1 MPAIT
6 DTLSDIDIWLADNA
20 PVDWGNLF
28 PPADDRDIAQA
39 EATFGRTLPA
49 EIRAL
54 YQWHDGSPATPASC
68 VELLPGWPF
77 LSLEASA
84 SHWAQRN
91 KLYESDLDETGACFW
106 WRTSWMPLA
115 YDFTGDMLVAEIS
128 PEATNS
134 GAVFHA
140 SLENGPRFFEGWPT
154 LTAALDDVADALA
167 ADDPQPLR
175 GLTPVV
181 DAGRL
186 TWR

>member
-1 MPAIT
+1 MKHG
-6 DTLSDIDIWLADNA
+6 S
-20 PVDWGNLF
+20 
-28 PPADDRDIAQA
+28 
-39 EATFGRTLPA
+39 GRKTA
-49 EIRAL
+49 
-54 YQWHDGSPATPASC
+54 
-68 VELLPGWPF
+68 
-77 LSLEASA
+77 
-84 SHWAQRN
+84 N
-91 KLYESDLDETGACFW
+91 
-106 WRTSWMPLA
+106 
-115 YDFTGDMLVAEIS
+115 
-128 PEATNS
+128 